1 MKKQN
6 WTEAEQ
12 RLMVLEILKGTKT
25 VGQVAKE
32 RGVSDSLVYRWQD
45 KALNAVSEAFS
56 DKKRQKGR
64 DGLIAER
71 DRLLK
76 IIGEQACVIDTL
88 KKTSEMLSR

>member
-12 RLMVLEILKGTKT
+12 RLMVLEILKGTKSI
-25 VGQVAKE
+25 GQAAKE
-32 RGVSDSLVYRWQD
+32 RGVSDSLVYRWRD
-45 KALNAVSEAFS
+45 KALKAVSEAFS
-56 DKKRQKGR
+56 DRKRQKR
-64 DGLIAER
+64 HEDSTAER

>member
-6 WTEAEQ
+6 LTEAEQ
-12 RLMVLEILKGTKT
+12 RLMILEILKGTKSI
-25 VGQVAKE
+25 GQVAKE
-32 RGVSDSLVYRWQD
+32 RGVSDSLVYRWRD
-45 KALNAVSEAFS
+45 KALKAISEAFS
-56 DKKRQKGR
+56 DNKRQKR
-64 DGLIAER
+64 QDSTAER

>member
-32 RGVSDSLVYRWQD
+32 RGISDSLVYRWRD
-45 KALNAVSEAFS
+45 RALKAVGEAFS
-56 DKKRQKGR
+56 DQKRSKRKEGST
-64 DGLIAER
+64 AER

-88 KKTSEMLSR
+88 KKTSALL